1 MISETLKLNGV
12 GQSYFVG
19 SCPWLFRP
27 GLFWA
32 RSNLGSRHWTASCW
46 VWRWWHWWHW
56 PFSACGWN
64 GWLHESIVQQPSVR
78 RAPVGRRWLH
88 QCGWNGDLQSRD
100 AVNWWHHQ
108 QRGAYLWA
116 FWGWIYLA
124 AGQYHLNLGLFNSFC
139 RLNWMF
145 ENVWYIFEMM
155 LKPEI
160 RFISWIAASI
170 LWHFSSQDQSSTRL
184 LEPRV
189 FGPRSSMTL
198 KVEPI
203 LASLR
208 SVWLTFATSNS
219 LGL

>member
-1 MISETLKLNGV
+1 
-12 GQSYFVG
+12 
-19 SCPWLFRP
+19 
-27 GLFWA
+27 
-32 RSNLGSRHWTASCW
+32 
-46 VWRWWHWWHW
+46 
-56 PFSACGWN
+56 
-64 GWLHESIVQQPSVR
+64 
-78 RAPVGRRWLH
+78 
-88 QCGWNGDLQSRD
+88 
-100 AVNWWHHQ
+100 
-108 QRGAYLWA
+108 
-116 FWGWIYLA
+116 
-124 AGQYHLNLGLFNSFC
+124 
-139 RLNWMF
+139 
-145 ENVWYIFEMM
+145 MM